1 MKEKIIVVGHKNPDT
16 DAICSAIGYAY
27 YKNKIDKKHLY
38 IPMRA
43 GELNPET
50 IFALERFSVEVP
62 ELLDTLIPRMLDLPS
77 KEVIVVGENT
87 SIGEAAKLLRKNDI
101 RTLPVVD
108 SKNNLKGIVTSFDI
122 THIYSER
129 LQTGNSGTITMEFA
143 LVVKNLQGTLYTNLG
158 ERKHISGRIMVAD
171 MTEERALEVI
181 ATEDIVI
188 MGNRI
193 DLARKL
199 IKRGITGLI
208 FTANIN
214 PPQDVVRLAEEKG
227 VLLLS
232 TPLNTFETVKA
243 LLNSVSVATFLR
255 TNAPVVSLYNTLD
268 EVKKIILNS
277 PMRCA
282 LLLDDSGKL
291 LNIVTRTDLLKLM
304 KKRVILVDHNETS
317 QAVDGIEFAEI
328 IEVVDHHHVG
338 DISTYKPIYFHN
350 EPVGSTSTIVGEM
363 ILSRGMA
370 LDSSIAGILLSGI
383 LSDTL
388 NLTLSTTTEKDRKV
402 AEKLAEI
409 AGVDQQS
416 YGMELLKSGT
426 SLDGLSIDRI
436 LMRDFKQYKFGDVKI
451 GLSQIFI
458 FSFDEIKKRES
469 HLKKRM
475 SEMLKEGNFYLLAF
489 LATNP
494 IEKQSF
500 LITVGNTEVIERV
513 FDVKLKDGKTILK
526 NIMSRKKDFVP
537 LLGEELLRQMGSQ

>member
-1 MKEKIIVVGHKNPDT
+1 
-16 DAICSAIGYAY
+16 
-27 YKNKIDKKHLY
+27 
-38 IPMRA
+38 MRA
-43 GELNPET
+43 GEVNPET

-77 KEVIVVGENT
+77 KEVIVVDEST
-87 SIGEAAKLLRKNDI
+87 SIGEAAELLRKNAI

-108 SKNNLKGIVTSFDI
+108 SKNNLKGIVTSLDI

-129 LQTGNSGTITMEFA
+129 LQTGNVGSITMEFE
-143 LVVKNLQGTLYTNLG
+143 LVVRNVQGTLYTNPG
-158 ERKHISGRIMVAD
+158 ERKHISGRIIVAD

-181 ATEDIVI
+181 AAEDIVI
-188 MGNRI
+188 MGNRLE
-193 DLARKL
+193 LARKL

-208 FTANIN
+208 FTANTNLPKDI
-214 PPQDVVRLAEEKG
+214 VELAKEKG
-227 VLLLS
+227 VFLLGTS
-232 TPLNTFETVKA
+232 LNTFETVKA
-243 LLNSVSVATFLR
+243 LLNSVSVATFLH
-255 TNAPVVSLYNTLD
+255 TNAPIVSINNTVD

-282 LLLDDSGKL
+282 LLLDESGKL
-291 LNIVTRTDLLKLM
+291 LNIVTRTDLLKLV
-304 KKRVILVDHNETS
+304 KKKVILVDHNETS

-350 EPVGSTSTIVGEM
+350 EPVGSTSTIVGDM
-363 ILSRGMA
+363 ILSRGIA
-370 LDSSIAGILLSGI
+370 LDSGIAGVLLSGI

-388 NLTLSTTTEKDRKV
+388 NLTLSTTTEKDRRV
-402 AEKLAEI
+402 AENLARI

-436 LMRDFKQYKFGDVKI
+436 LMRDFKQYKFGDMKI

-469 HLKKRM
+469 QLKKRM

-494 IEKQSF
+494 IERQSF
-500 LITVGNTEVIERV
+500 LIAVGNTEVIERI
-513 FDVKLKDGKTILK
+513 FDVKLKDGKAILK
-526 NIMSRKKDFVP
+526 NIMSRKKDFLP
-537 LLGEELLRQMGSQ
+537 LLGEELMRGMGSY